1 MSERSERGPSGSGN
15 AQVDRLLDLLA
26 LERLGPD
33 TFRHVNRSRRG
44 PGGRLFGGQVA
55 SQALRAAIETVGAEL
70 HVHSLHSYFLR
81 PGRVGVPMDLGVDR
95 IRDGRSFATR
105 RVVAV
110 QEDEAIFELSAS
122 FHVDEPGFDVQQVL
136 PPEAPDPEGLPP
148 NPHEHAHHRPFDIR
162 EFGPLPGATRSLW
175 TRAAGTLPDDPAVHA
190 CVLTYLSDMGPV
202 GAARRAGPPGIPTM
216 RASLDHVLW
225 FHRPVRADEWLLYNL
240 EAVSLSGARGLARGL
255 VHGRDG
261 RLVLTVGQEAL
272 IRPVA

>member
-1 MSERSERGPSGSGN
+1 MSGSGN
-15 AQVDRLLDLLA
+15 AQVDRLLDLLD

-33 TFRHVNRSRRG
+33 AFRHVNRSRRG

-55 SQALRAAIETVGAEL
+55 SQALRAASYTVGTEL

-81 PGRVGVPMDLGVDR
+81 PGKVGVPMDLSVDR

-122 FHVDEPGFDVQQVL
+122 FHVDEPGFDVQQAL
-136 PPEAPDPEGLPP
+136 PPEAPDPESLPSGG
-148 NPHEHAHHRPFDIR
+148 HEHAHHRPFDAR
-162 EFGPLPGATRSLW
+162 EFGPLPGATRSIW
-175 TRAAGTLPDDPAVHA
+175 TRAAGRLPDDPATHA

-202 GAARRAGPPGIPTM
+202 GAARRAGPPDVATM

-225 FHRPVRADEWLLYNL
+225 FHRRVRVDDWLLYNL

-255 VHGRDG
+255 IHARDG
-261 RLVLTVGQEAL
+261 RLAMTVSQESL
-272 IRPVA
+272 LRPVA